1 MSLYIKYFKL
11 RLMTVFQYRAAAL
24 AGIAT
29 QFFWGFMMLFIYIA
43 FFSSG
48 VNVGISLKET
58 VAYLWLH
65 QAFLSFLGVKF
76 AFSEITDSIK
86 NGNVAY
92 EIVRPY
98 NLYYWWFVSVVT
110 KRVSNGI
117 LKFLPVMILAFILPE
132 PYNLPFPH
140 SFSSF
145 ILFVITFILG
155 IFLVSSLNLL
165 IYTIGFYTYNATG
178 IGSILTTIMD
188 FLAGSLVPVVMLPA
202 IIQKSSY
209 YLPFRFI
216 SDLPFRIYS
225 GNIGTIEGSYSI
237 VIQIIWIIILVFI
250 GNIIVKKSL
259 RKVFIQGG

>member
-1 MSLYIKYFKL
+1 MYGLTISY
-11 RLMTVFQYRAAAL
+11 
-24 AGIAT
+24 AT
-29 QFFWGFMMLFIYIA
+29 
-43 FFSSG
+43 
-48 VNVGISLKET
+48 
-58 VAYLWLH
+58 
-65 QAFLSFLGVKF
+65 
-76 AFSEITDSIK
+76 
-86 NGNVAY
+86 
-92 EIVRPY
+92 
-98 NLYYWWFVSVVT
+98 
-110 KRVSNGI
+110 
-117 LKFLPVMILAFILPE
+117 
-132 PYNLPFPH
+132 LPF
-140 SFSSF
+140 F
-145 ILFVITFILG
+145 IE
-155 IFLVSSLNLL
+155 SLNLL